1 MENQDNKDIEL
12 IDLITSLIRQK
23 KLITIGTIL
32 LVVIFTLTTINRTE
46 KKSYTF
52 KVETNELPQK
62 IRNMIFLENQSI
74 CKLYEQQLS
83 DISNIQYVNDKYLLF
98 NKSNLEN
105 ILKTNQF
112 LVEKSTLNNYVS
124 IKIVTF
130 ETDISKVKNFILDL
144 KNTADSTITNTIN
157 KKIKNLENIIKFTLD
172 SLNKNVAMSETYSYV
187 ELKLAD
193 SEIKNYLNI
202 RNEFSSLNENVY
214 VSDTSTSIVVY
225 ILIFLISEILLLI
238 FAYAI
243 DYIVINK
250 VEIKNKLHPNT

>member
-32 LVVIFTLTTINRTE
+32 LVVIFTFAVINRTE

-52 KVETNELPQK
+52 KVETNELPKQICK
-62 IRNMIFLENQSI
+62 MIFIENQSI

-105 ILKTNQF
+105 ILNTNQF

-130 ETDISKVKNFILDL
+130 ETDISKVKNFALDL
-144 KNTADSTITNTIN
+144 KKIADSTITNTMN
-157 KKIKNLENIIKFTLD
+157 KKIKNLENVIKITLD

>member
-52 KVETNELPQK
+52 KVETNELPK
-62 IRNMIFLENQSI
+62 KTRNMIFLENQSI

-144 KNTADSTITNTIN
+144 KNNKEIN
-157 KKIKNLENIIKFTLD
+157 ISLLSHVSANILINNIGPKIPIKFKSSGEVISNIDTTVKEYGINNALIEV
-172 SLNKNVAMSETYSYV
+172 NV
-187 ELKLAD
+187 K
-193 SEIKNYLNI
+193 
-202 RNEFSSLNENVY
+202 
-214 VSDTSTSIVVY
+214 VSVTMIINMPFVGKEVTVT
-225 ILIFLISEILLLI
+225 
-238 FAYAI
+238 
-243 DYIVINK
+243 NK
-250 VEIKNKLHPNT
+250 VPIFMKIIHG